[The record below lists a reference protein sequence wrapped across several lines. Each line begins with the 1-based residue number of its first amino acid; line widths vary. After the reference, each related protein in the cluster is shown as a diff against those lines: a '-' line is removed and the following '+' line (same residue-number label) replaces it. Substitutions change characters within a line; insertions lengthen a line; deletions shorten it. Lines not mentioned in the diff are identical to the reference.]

1 MSALAWGGLGVSH
14 TAEAGKFLQSAP
26 CAPHLL
32 DARPTLK
39 HKQGIEGGGSRVQ
52 LGDPSAWS
60 LVKVNIQYCAVTPG
74 EYRQEGSFT

>member
-26 CAPHLL
+26 CTPHLL

-39 HKQGIEGGGSRVQ
+39 HEQSIEGEGSRVQ
-52 LGDPSAWS
+52 PGDPSAWS
-60 LVKVNIQYCAVTPG
+60 LVKMNIQYYTVTPG
-74 EYRQEGSFT
+74 ECRREGSFT